1 MENSCYN
8 GNGIWIPY
16 EILQNDELTST
27 EKILYA
33 EIYYLDRPDEH
44 CTASNE
50 HLAQF
55 LKISEAGVKKC
66 LTHLRELGYIR
77 TVAFD
82 GRKRSIATN
91 VKWREEVDTTV
102 SSRKIQESPPE
113 VYKNE
118 FLLYRENKIE
128 NSRESTLPGA
138 LTKHPRN
145 FSKNKLSDEL
155 SSGKVIDEQKR
166 EKKKETEYEKC
177 LKLLDDRYDDPNL
190 YMILVH
196 HLEWSYNSG
205 DPKRIRTAKAY
216 SKRLDDLDKLQG
228 NKEKIVTQSIDKQW
242 HCFYELQTSDKK
254 SYTAHSES
262 KIQHQTMSAEEAKA
276 LLAKEAEEYG
286 VI

>member
-1 MENSCYN
+1 MYN

-66 LTHLRELGYIR
+66 LTHLRELGYIH

-91 VKWREEVDTTV
+91 VKWRDEVDTPV
-102 SSRKIQESPPE
+102 SSREIQESPSE
-113 VYKNE
+113 GYKNE

-138 LTKHPRN
+138 LAKHPRN
-145 FSKNKLSDEL
+145 FSKQTLTDDL
-155 SSGKVIDEQKR
+155 QSGKDIDEQKK
-166 EKKKETEYEKC
+166 EKKKVSEYDKC
-177 LKLLDDRYDDPNL
+177 VEEINKRYENTSIHILLL
-190 YMILVH
+190 Q
-196 HLEWSYNSG
+196 HLDWSYHSK
-205 DPKRIRTAKAY
+205 DPQRIRSLKTYKR
-216 SKRLDDLDKLQG
+216 RLDELDKLNDLEG
-228 NKEKIVTQSIDKQW
+228 SIKQSISKQW
-242 HCFYELQTSDKK
+242 HCFYDVAEQKSRRKNTPDNTVVSKQQKK
-254 SYTAHSES
+254 DVNEILA
-262 KIQHQTMSAEEAKA
+262 QRAERQ
-276 LLAKEAEEYG
+276 G
-286 VI
+286 II